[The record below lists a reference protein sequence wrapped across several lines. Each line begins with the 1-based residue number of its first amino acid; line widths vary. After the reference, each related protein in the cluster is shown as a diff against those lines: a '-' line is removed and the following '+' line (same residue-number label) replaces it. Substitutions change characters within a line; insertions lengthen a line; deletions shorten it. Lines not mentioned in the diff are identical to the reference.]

1 VPLASI
7 NVSSL
12 RILTLF
18 KKIAPQETCCQ
29 FSGTWDL
36 GHCATDADCG
46 PPVKN
51 TNTIVVNVT
60 QKCCATCNQNY
71 EKFCGQ
77 SAAGACDACTTA
89 IPCSGYATSKTE
101 NIASAEGGIIE
112 LANGAG
118 MAIPKNVWPEGVSD
132 VGAVPC
138 SGRPL
143 CPGADFVADLC
154 RLVRPRF
161 PSTRALPTYQL
172 E

>member
-1 VPLASI
+1 MNSSCHMRLCLFQHNVP
-7 NVSSL
+7 SL

-18 KKIAPQETCCQ
+18 KQCAQQETCCQ
-29 FSGTWDL
+29 FPGAWDL

-51 TNTIVVNVT
+51 TNTIVLNVT

-71 EKFCGQ
+71 NSFCGL
-77 SAAGACDACTTA
+77 SVAGACDACTTA
-89 IPCSGYATSKTE
+89 IPCSGYAISKSE

-132 VGAVPC
+132 VGSSSVFWPA
-138 SGRPL
+138 
-143 CPGADFVADLC
+143 
-154 RLVRPRF
+154 
-161 PSTRALPTYQL
+161 ALHRS
-172 E
+172 